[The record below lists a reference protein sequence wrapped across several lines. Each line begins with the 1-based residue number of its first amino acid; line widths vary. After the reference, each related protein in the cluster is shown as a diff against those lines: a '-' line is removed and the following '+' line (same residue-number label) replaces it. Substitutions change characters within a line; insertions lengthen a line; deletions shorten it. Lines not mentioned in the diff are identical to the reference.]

1 MILDDLQNFKSVGHV
16 VRILRTGPYFTQITH
31 FLDNRWSDRLE
42 ILHAVLDYQYLT
54 LVQISSRYHFPI
66 LRYKILGLIWA
77 KRVIWGRSVKYTHVA
92 GGKIDPTPLKYKSY
106 AVHRQKMRQKY
117 LSEKKLEGCLF
128 WASSKNDDVITGQ

>member
-1 MILDDLQNFKSVGHV
+1 MIQDDLQNFKSVGHV

-42 ILHAVLDYQYLT
+42 IMHAVLDYQYLT

-77 KRVIWGRSVKYTHVA
+77 KRVIWGRSVKYTHVT
-92 GGKIDPTPLKYKSY
+92 GGKKLTPRPKIIPYRKSTYK
-106 AVHRQKMRQKY
+106 
-117 LSEKKLEGCLF
+117 
-128 WASSKNDDVITGQ
+128 I